1 MKGLGSGENGEFTF
15 LDMLAIMSFWV
26 GVENL
31 NMNLTQ
37 EDKQDLQKDLA
48 DKADILLKEIHAH
61 LESQDEK
68 IDFIMK
74 RLEDKDGTYTKT

>member
-37 EDKQDLQKDLA
+37 DDKQDLQQDLA
-48 DKADILLKEIHAH
+48 DKADNLLKEIHSH
-61 LESQDEK
+61 LELQDKK
-68 IDFIMK
+68 IDYIIK
-74 RLEDKDGTYTKT
+74 RLEDKNVTYTEN